1 MSLSAHP
8 DLAEGDPKPDPR
20 FPTENAARLM
30 KTAHKERI
38 VPRLIEE
45 ELRDSFIDYSMSVI
59 VQRALPDARD
69 GLKPVHRRILY
80 AMYELGLLP
89 DRDYKKSATVVGDV
103 LGKYHPHGDSAVYDT
118 LVRMVQDF
126 SLRYPLIDGQGNF
139 GSIDGDSAAAYRY
152 TEAKLAPI
160 SLELLT
166 DIDMDT
172 VDFVANFDGRLEEP
186 TSLPARLPNL
196 LLNGSDGIAVG
207 MATKIP
213 PHNLREL
220 LSATQH
226 LIAHPECQ
234 VDDLV
239 ELLEGPDFPTGAY
252 IWGWE
257 GIGDAY
263 RTGRGLIEVRA
274 RMHLEEGSYG
284 KQSLVVT
291 ELPYQVSKSRV
302 IQQITKIVRA
312 GRADAITDLRDESDR
327 DGLRLVIELKRDADM
342 DKLIRTLFLKT
353 QLKTTFGVIMLALV
367 DGRPEQLNL
376 KQALSSFVDHR
387 LEVIRRRAEF
397 ELGKSED
404 RAHVLEGLLSAL
416 DDIDRVIELIR
427 ASTSPKAA
435 ADRLCAEL
443 GLSERQAEAI
453 LAMRLARLTQLE
465 RRKLSDELE
474 SLLVRIEE
482 LRHLVEEDTVRR
494 TLLREELT
502 DIAARYGDVRRTEV
516 LDENEPYPLPSG
528 NGGES
533 ALVMLSRRGFVK
545 AQTVRGS
552 GGGVAGAEAMEER
565 EGDFVSQAFV
575 ARGDAQILCFTDLG
589 TVYSVP
595 VHDLAPGTRSS
606 RGRPLA
612 EHVSL
617 ETDEHIVSVIPIDD
631 FDPERLVLVATR
643 AGQVKRTPLDEYA
656 NIRSG
661 GIRATGLSEDDR
673 VISVHLTR
681 GQEDVLLASGQGQV
695 IRFAEDDIRPMGRAA
710 RGVKGIDL
718 DEHDTVVSAVMP
730 RRDAWLAV
738 VTENG
743 HAKRVPYTEVKRQG
757 RAGKGVSILPE
768 RGTSGDL
775 IAIVEAH
782 PGDRV
787 VVELIGG
794 ETIPL
799 DADEFAERPRRGASV
814 RVPQIARRAGPLVA
828 VHPLRSRSGPGNGKE
843 TTSEERGSDRIDASD
858 QEFSDRDPG
867 SVEDADGKPGQVEL
881 ELEGEG

>member
-1 MSLSAHP
+1 
-8 DLAEGDPKPDPR
+8 
-20 FPTENAARLM
+20 M

-45 ELRDSFIDYSMSVI
+45 ELRASFIDYSMSVI

-89 DRDYKKSATVVGDV
+89 ERDYKKSATVVGDV

-152 TEAKLAPI
+152 TEARLAPI
-160 SLELLT
+160 ALELLT
-166 DIDMDT
+166 DIEMET
-172 VDFVANFDGRLEEP
+172 VDFAPNFDGRLDEP

-220 LSATQH
+220 VAATDH
-226 LIAHPECQ
+226 LIANPDCEI
-234 VDDLV
+234 DDLV

-263 RTGRGLIEVRA
+263 RDGRGLIEVRA
-274 RMHLEEGSYG
+274 RMHVEEGSYG
-284 KQSLVVT
+284 KKSLVVT

-302 IQQITKIVRA
+302 IEQITKIVRA

-327 DGLRLVIELKRDADM
+327 DGLRLVIELKRDANL
-342 DKLIRTLFLKT
+342 DKLIKTLFLKT

-387 LEVIRRRAEF
+387 LEVIRRRAEH
-397 ELGKSED
+397 ELLKSED
-404 RAHVLEGLLSAL
+404 RAHVLEGLLTAL

-443 GLSERQAEAI
+443 ALSERQAEAI

-465 RRKLSDELE
+465 RRKLIDELAMLRE
-474 SLLVRIEE
+474 RIAE
-482 LRHLVEEDTVRR
+482 LRHLVDEDLARR
-494 TLLREELT
+494 ALMREELS
-502 DIAARYGDVRRTEV
+502 DMAARYGDVRRTEI

-528 NGGES
+528 VGGES
-533 ALVMLSRRGFVK
+533 ALVMLSRRGYVK
-545 AQTVRGS
+545 AQTVRG
-552 GGGVAGAEAMEER
+552 GGAGVAGAEAMEGR

-575 ARGDAQILCFTDLG
+575 ARGDSQLLCFTDGGL
-589 TVYSVP
+589 VHAVSVGE
-595 VHDLAPGTRSS
+595 LAPGTRSS

-612 EHVSL
+612 DHVDL
-617 ETDEHIVSVIPIDD
+617 EVGERIVAVVPVDE
-631 FDPERLVLVATR
+631 FDEEKFILVATVG
-643 AGQVKRTPLDEYA
+643 GQVKRTSLAEYA

-661 GIRATGLSEDDR
+661 GIRATGLSQDDS
-673 VISVHLTR
+673 VLSVHLTQGLR
-681 GQEDVLLASGQGQV
+681 DVVLATRHGQV
-695 IRFAEDDIRPMGRAA
+695 IRFSQDDIRPMGRSA
-710 RGVKGIDL
+710 RGVKGIELESGDAL
-718 DEHDTVVSAVMP
+718 VSALTP
-730 RRDAWLAV
+730 RRDSALLIA
-738 VTENG
+738 TANG
-743 HAKRVPYTEVKRQG
+743 HAKRVPFTEVKRQG

-768 RGTSGDL
+768 SETAGDL
-775 IAIVEAH
+775 LSVLEAH
-782 PGDRV
+782 PGDRIV
-787 VVELIGG
+787 LELSGG
-794 ETIPL
+794 ETAIVES
-799 DADEFAERPRRGASV
+799 DSIREKPRRGASV
-814 RVPQIARRAGPLVA
+814 RIPAVAKRAGPVVA
-828 VHPLRSRSGPGNGKE
+828 VHPLRSSSLTGSGADDAAEDGDGESAPA
-843 TTSEERGSDRIDASD
+843 EEGAGTR
-858 QEFSDRDPG
+858 
-867 SVEDADGKPGQVEL
+867 QVEL
-881 ELEGEG
+881 ELDGSS

>member
-1 MSLSAHP
+1 
-8 DLAEGDPKPDPR
+8 
-20 FPTENAARLM
+20 M

-45 ELRDSFIDYSMSVI
+45 ELRASFIDYSMSVI

-89 DRDYKKSATVVGDV
+89 EREHKKSATVVGDV

-160 SLELLT
+160 ALELLA
-166 DIDMDT
+166 DIGMDT
-172 VDFVANFDGRLEEP
+172 VDFVPNFDGRLEEP
-186 TSLPARLPNL
+186 TTLPARLPNL

-220 LSATQH
+220 LGAADH
-226 LIAHPECQ
+226 LISHPDCT

-239 ELLEGPDFPTGAY
+239 ELIEGPDFPTGAY

-274 RMHLEEGSYG
+274 RMHVEEGNYG
-284 KQSLVVT
+284 KKSLVVT

-302 IQQITKIVRA
+302 IEQITRIVRA

-327 DGLRLVIELKRDADM
+327 DGLRLVIELKRDANVE
-342 DKLIRTLFLKT
+342 KLIKTLFLKT

-387 LEVIRRRAEF
+387 LEVIRRRAAH
-397 ELGKSED
+397 ELLKSED
-404 RAHVLEGLLSAL
+404 RAHVLEGLLTAL

-443 GLSERQAEAI
+443 GLSDRQAEAI

-465 RRKLSDELE
+465 RRKLKDELE
-474 SLLVRIEE
+474 ALTARIAE
-482 LRHLVEEDTVRR
+482 LRHLVEEDPARR
-494 TLLREELT
+494 ALLREELT
-502 DIAARYGDVRRTEV
+502 EIAARYGDVRRTEI
-516 LDENEPYPLPSG
+516 LDENEPFPLPAG

-533 ALVMLSRRGFVK
+533 ALVMLSRRGYVK

-552 GGGVAGAEAMEER
+552 GAGVAGAEAMEER

-575 ARGDAQILCFTDLG
+575 ARGDTQLLCFTDLG
-589 TVYSVP
+589 AVHAVSVG
-595 VHDLAPGTRSS
+595 DLAPGTRSS
-606 RGRPLA
+606 RGRPLVEHLELGPEERVVAVLPVDEFDA
-612 EHVSL
+612 ER
-617 ETDEHIVSVIPIDD
+617 
-631 FDPERLVLVATR
+631 FVLVAT
-643 AGQVKRTPLDEYA
+643 AGGQVKRSSLEEYS
-656 NIRSG
+656 NIRAG
-661 GIRATGLSEDDR
+661 GIRATGLSEGDT
-673 VISVHLTR
+673 VLAVHLTR
-681 GQEDVLLASGQGQV
+681 GVRDVLLASRHGQV
-695 IRFAEDDIRPMGRAA
+695 IRFAEDDVRPMGRSA
-710 RGVKGIDL
+710 RGVKGIELEAD
-718 DEHDTVVSAVMP
+718 DAVVSALIP
-730 RRDAWLAV
+730 RRDASLVV
-738 VTENG
+738 VTAEG

-757 RAGKGVSILPE
+757 RAGKGVAILPE
-768 RGTSGDL
+768 RAAAGDL
-775 IAIVEAH
+775 VAVLEAH
-782 PGDRV
+782 PGDRIV
-787 VVELIGG
+787 LETSVG
-794 ETIPL
+794 ETIPVE
-799 DADEFAERPRRGASV
+799 ADSIREKARRGASV
-814 RVPQIARRAGPLVA
+814 RLSAFAGRAGQVA
-828 VHPLRSRSGPGNGKE
+828 TVHPLRSSTAGEPAGSGEPAGGDTEVEGASGADSPETVEPGSRISDPAAESDDSGPPAFG
-843 TTSEERGSDRIDASD
+843 
-858 QEFSDRDPG
+858 
-867 SVEDADGKPGQVEL
+867 PGQVEL
-881 ELEGEG
+881 ELDGG

>member
-1 MSLSAHP
+1 
-8 DLAEGDPKPDPR
+8 
-20 FPTENAARLM
+20 M

-160 SLELLT
+160 ALELLT

-172 VDFVANFDGRLEEP
+172 VDFVPNFDGRLDEP

-220 LSATQH
+220 ITATHH
-226 LIAHPECQ
+226 LISNPECE
-234 VDDLV
+234 V
-239 ELLEGPDFPTGAY
+239 EGPDFPTGAY

-274 RMHLEEGSYG
+274 RMQLEEGSYG
-284 KQSLVVT
+284 KSSLVVT

-302 IQQITKIVRA
+302 IEQITKIVRA

-327 DGLRLVIELKRDADM
+327 DGLRLVIELKRDADPE
-342 DKLIRTLFLKT
+342 KLIRTLFLKT

-387 LEVIRRRAEF
+387 LEVIRRRAVH
-397 ELGKSED
+397 ELEKSED
-404 RAHVLEGLLSAL
+404 RAHVLEGLLTAL

-465 RRKLSDELE
+465 RRKLRDELE
-474 SLLVRIEE
+474 SLMTQIAE
-482 LRHLVEEDTVRR
+482 LRHLVEEDAARR
-494 TLLREELT
+494 SLLREELD
-502 DIAARYGDVRRTEV
+502 DIALRFGDVRRTEI

-528 NGGES
+528 DGGES
-533 ALVMLSRRGFVK
+533 ALVMLSRRGYVK

-575 ARGDAQILCFTDLG
+575 ARGDAQLLCFTDLG
-589 TVYSVP
+589 AVHAIP
-595 VHDLAPGTRSS
+595 VRDLAPGTRSS
-606 RGRPLA
+606 RGRPLD
-612 EHVSL
+612 EHVAL
-617 ETDEHIVSVIPIDD
+617 EPDERIVSVIPVDE

-643 AGQVKRTPLDEYA
+643 GGQVKRTSLDEYA

-661 GIRATGLSEDDR
+661 GIRATGLSEGDR
-673 VISVHLTR
+673 VLSVHLTR

-710 RGVKGIDL
+710 RGVKGMDL
-718 DEHDTVVSAVMP
+718 DEHDTVVSALMP
-730 RRDAWLAV
+730 RRDASLAI
-738 VTENG
+738 VTANG
-743 HAKRVPYTEVKRQG
+743 HAKRVPYTEIKRQG

-768 RGTSGDL
+768 RNTSGDL
-775 IAIVEAH
+775 VAVVEAH

-787 VVELIGG
+787 VVELVAG
-794 ETIPL
+794 EAIPIET
-799 DADEFAERPRRGASV
+799 DEIRERPRRGAGV
-814 RVPQIARRAGPLVA
+814 RIPQIAKRAGPVTA
-828 VHPLRSRSGPGNGKE
+828 VYPLRSRSASPSERAGPPG
-843 TTSEERGSDRIDASD
+843 EERSGRIEPAAEEESPDRSALTAEAGDD
-858 QEFSDRDPG
+858 
-867 SVEDADGKPGQVEL
+867 KPGQVEL
-881 ELEGEG
+881 VLEGES

>member
-1 MSLSAHP
+1 
-8 DLAEGDPKPDPR
+8 
-20 FPTENAARLM
+20 M

-118 LVRMVQDF
+118 LVRMVQEF

-172 VDFVANFDGRLEEP
+172 VDFVPNFDGRLEEP

-220 LSATQH
+220 LAATQH
-226 LIAHPECQ
+226 LISHPECE

-284 KQSLVVT
+284 KSSLVVT

-302 IQQITKIVRA
+302 IEQITKIVRA

-327 DGLRLVIELKRDADM
+327 DGLRLVIELKRDADVE
-342 DKLIRTLFLKT
+342 KLVRTLFLKT

-387 LEVIRRRAEF
+387 LEVIRRRAAH
-397 ELGKSED
+397 ELEKSED
-404 RAHVLEGLLSAL
+404 RAHVLEGLLTAL

-465 RRKLSDELE
+465 RRKLKDELE
-474 SLLVRIEE
+474 SLMARIEE
-482 LRHLVEEDTVRR
+482 LRHLVEEDDARR
-494 TLLREELT
+494 SLLRDELI
-502 DIAARYGDVRRTEV
+502 DIASRYGDVRRTEV

-575 ARGDAQILCFTDLG
+575 ARGDSQLLCFTDLG
-589 TVYSVP
+589 TVHSVP
-595 VHDLAPGTRSS
+595 VRDLAPGTRSS

-612 EHVSL
+612 EHVAL
-617 ETDEHIVSVIPIDD
+617 EPEERIVSVIPVDE
-631 FDPERLVLVATR
+631 FDPDRLVLVATV
-643 AGQVKRTPLDEYA
+643 AGQVKRTSLDEYA

-661 GIRATGLSEDDR
+661 GIRATGLSEGDR
-673 VISVHLTR
+673 VLSAHLTR
-681 GQEDVLLASGQGQV
+681 GQGDVLLASRQGQV
-695 IRFAEDDIRPMGRAA
+695 IRFAEDEIRPMGRAA

-718 DEHDTVVSAVMP
+718 EKQDTVVSALTP
-730 RRDAWLAV
+730 RRDASLAV
-738 VTENG
+738 LTENG

-768 RGTSGDL
+768 RGTSGAL
-775 IAIVEAH
+775 VAVIEAH

-787 VVELIGG
+787 VVELAGG
-794 ETIPL
+794 ESIPL
-799 DADEFAERPRRGASV
+799 DADQFSERPRRGASV
-814 RVPQIARRAGPLVA
+814 RIPQVAKRAGPLTA
-828 VHPLRSRSGPGNGKE
+828 VHPLRSRSASSTESADPPVE
-843 TTSEERGSDRIDASD
+843 GSSGRIDAS
-858 QEFSDRDPG
+858 ESDPSGEVAGPADDG
-867 SVEDADGKPGQVEL
+867 DVEPGQVEL
-881 ELEGEG
+881 ELEGES

>member
-1 MSLSAHP
+1 
-8 DLAEGDPKPDPR
+8 
-20 FPTENAARLM
+20 M

-38 VPRLIEE
+38 VPRLIDE
-45 ELRDSFIDYSMSVI
+45 ELRASFIDYSMSVI

-89 DRDYKKSATVVGDV
+89 ERDHKKSATVVGDV

-160 SLELLT
+160 ALELLA

-172 VDFVANFDGRLEEP
+172 VDFVPNFDGRLQEP

-220 LSATQH
+220 LGAADH
-226 LIAHPECQ
+226 LIAHPDCT

-239 ELLEGPDFPTGAY
+239 ELIEGPDFPTGAY

-274 RMHLEEGSYG
+274 RMHIEEGNYG
-284 KQSLVVT
+284 KKSLVVT

-302 IQQITKIVRA
+302 IEQITKIVRA

-327 DGLRLVIELKRDADM
+327 DGLRLVIELKRDASV
-342 DKLIRTLFLKT
+342 DKLIKTLFLKT

-387 LEVIRRRAEF
+387 LEVIRRRAVH
-397 ELGKSED
+397 ELLKSED
-404 RAHVLEGLLSAL
+404 RAHVLEGLLTAL

-427 ASTSPKAA
+427 SSTSPKAA

-443 GLSERQAEAI
+443 GLSDRQAEAI

-465 RRKLSDELE
+465 RRKLRDELE
-474 SLLVRIEE
+474 TLTTRIAE
-482 LRHLVEEDTVRR
+482 LRHLVEEDTARR
-494 TLLREELT
+494 VLLRGELT
-502 DIAARYGDVRRTEV
+502 EIAARYGDVRRTEI
-516 LDENEPYPLPSG
+516 LDENEPFPLPAG

-533 ALVMLSRRGFVK
+533 ALVMLSRRGYVK

-575 ARGDAQILCFTDLG
+575 ARGDTQLLCFTDLG
-589 TVYSVP
+589 AVHAVP
-595 VHDLAPGTRSS
+595 VGDLAPGTRSS
-606 RGRPLA
+606 RGRALVEHMELDPDERIVAVLPVDEFDA
-612 EHVSL
+612 ER
-617 ETDEHIVSVIPIDD
+617 
-631 FDPERLVLVATR
+631 FVLVATV
-643 AGQVKRTPLDEYA
+643 GGLVKRTSLAEYS
-656 NIRSG
+656 NIRAG
-661 GIRATGLSEDDR
+661 GIRATGLSDGDA
-673 VISVHLTR
+673 VLAVHLTR
-681 GQEDVLLASGQGQV
+681 GLRDVLLASRHGQV
-695 IRFAEDDIRPMGRAA
+695 IRFSEDDIRPMGRSA

-718 DEHDTVVSAVMP
+718 EQADAVVSALIP
-730 RRDAWLAV
+730 RRDASLVV
-738 VTENG
+738 VTEQG
-743 HAKRVPYTEVKRQG
+743 YAKRVPYTEVKRQG
-757 RAGKGVSILPE
+757 RAGKGVAILPE
-768 RGTSGDL
+768 RKAAGDL
-775 IAIVEAH
+775 VAVLESH

-787 VVELIGG
+787 VLELTGG
-794 ETIPL
+794 ETIPV
-799 DADEFAERPRRGASV
+799 DADTIREKARRGASV
-814 RVPQIARRAGPLVA
+814 RIPAFAGRPGQVTS
-828 VHPLRSRSGPGNGKE
+828 VHPLRSGTASEPADGGGAAVPAGDAATGVEPEAAQTGSRISGPAPE
-843 TTSEERGSDRIDASD
+843 SAGSGAGD
-858 QEFSDRDPG
+858 FG
-867 SVEDADGKPGQVEL
+867 PGQVEL
-881 ELEGEG
+881 ELDSDS

>member
-1 MSLSAHP
+1 
-8 DLAEGDPKPDPR
+8 
-20 FPTENAARLM
+20 M

-89 DRDYKKSATVVGDV
+89 DRDHKKSATVVGDV

-166 DIDMDT
+166 DIDMET
-172 VDFVANFDGRLEEP
+172 VDFVPNFDGRLEEP

-220 LSATQH
+220 LTATQH
-226 LIAHPECQ
+226 LIVHPDCQ

-239 ELLEGPDFPTGAY
+239 ELIEGPDFPTGAY

-284 KQSLVVT
+284 KKSLVVT

-342 DKLIRTLFLKT
+342 DKLVRTLFLKT

-387 LEVIRRRAEF
+387 LEVIRRRAEY
-397 ELGKSED
+397 ELRKSED
-404 RAHVLEGLLSAL
+404 RAHVLEGLLTAL

-443 GLSERQAEAI
+443 GLSDRQAEAI

-465 RRKLSDELE
+465 RRKLKDELD
-474 SLLVRIEE
+474 SLIARIEE
-482 LRHLVEEDTVRR
+482 LRHLVEEDSARR
-494 TLLREELT
+494 SLLLEELT
-502 DIAARYGDVRRTEV
+502 DIVARYGDVRRTEV

-575 ARGDAQILCFTDLG
+575 ARGDSQLLCFTDLG
-589 TVYSVP
+589 AVHSVP
-595 VHDLAPGTRSS
+595 VCDLAPGTRSS

-612 EHVSL
+612 EYVTL
-617 ETDEHIVSVIPIDD
+617 EPDERIVSVIPVDE
-631 FDPERLVLVATR
+631 FDAGRLVLVATV
-643 AGQVKRTPLDEYA
+643 AGQVKRTALDEYA

-661 GIRATGLSEDDR
+661 GIRATGLSEGDR
-673 VISVHLTR
+673 VLAAHLTR
-681 GQEDVLLASGQGQV
+681 GQGDVVLASRLGQV
-695 IRFAEDDIRPMGRAA
+695 IRFAEDDIRPMGRTA

-718 DEHDTVVSAVMP
+718 DEQDSVVSALMP
-730 RRDAWLAV
+730 RRDASLAAL
-738 VTENG
+738 TANG

-757 RAGKGVSILPE
+757 RAGKGVTILPE
-768 RGTSGDL
+768 RGTSGAL
-775 IAIVEAH
+775 VAVVEAH

-787 VVELIGG
+787 VVELAGG
-794 ETIPL
+794 ESIPL
-799 DADEFAERPRRGASV
+799 DADRFSERPRRGASV
-814 RVPQIARRAGPLVA
+814 RIPEIAKRAGPLIA
-828 VHPLRSRSGPGNGKE
+828 VHPLRSRSASGAE
-843 TTSEERGSDRIDASD
+843 DEELPAEEIPTRIDESETEPSGEAAVSAE
-858 QEFSDRDPG
+858 Q
-867 SVEDADGKPGQVEL
+867 DGDSGPGQVEL
-881 ELEGEG
+881 ELEGGS

>member
-1 MSLSAHP
+1 
-8 DLAEGDPKPDPR
+8 
-20 FPTENAARLM
+20 M

-89 DRDYKKSATVVGDV
+89 DRDHKKSATVVGDV

-166 DIDMDT
+166 DIDMET
-172 VDFVANFDGRLEEP
+172 VDFVPNFDGRLEEP

-220 LSATQH
+220 LTATQH
-226 LIAHPECQ
+226 LIAHPDCQ

-239 ELLEGPDFPTGAY
+239 ELIEGPDFPTGAY

-284 KQSLVVT
+284 KKSLVVT

-342 DKLIRTLFLKT
+342 DKLVRTLFLKT

-387 LEVIRRRAEF
+387 LEVIRRRAEY
-397 ELGKSED
+397 ELRKSED
-404 RAHVLEGLLSAL
+404 RAHVLEGLLTAL

-443 GLSERQAEAI
+443 GLSDRQADAI

-465 RRKLSDELE
+465 RRKLKDELD
-474 SLLVRIEE
+474 SLIARIEE
-482 LRHLVEEDTVRR
+482 LRHLVEEDSARR
-494 TLLREELT
+494 SLLLEELT
-502 DIAARYGDVRRTEV
+502 DIVARYGDVRRTEV

-575 ARGDAQILCFTDLG
+575 ARGDSQLLCFTDLG
-589 TVYSVP
+589 AVHSVP
-595 VHDLAPGTRSS
+595 VCDLAPGTRSS

-612 EHVSL
+612 EYVTL
-617 ETDEHIVSVIPIDD
+617 EPDERIVSVIPVDE
-631 FDPERLVLVATR
+631 FDPGRLVLVATV
-643 AGQVKRTPLDEYA
+643 AGQVKRTALDEYA

-661 GIRATGLSEDDR
+661 GIRATGLSEGDR
-673 VISVHLTR
+673 VLAAHLTR
-681 GQEDVLLASGQGQV
+681 GQGDVVLASRLGQV
-695 IRFAEDDIRPMGRAA
+695 IRFAEDDIRPMGRTA

-718 DEHDTVVSAVMP
+718 DEQDSVVSALMP
-730 RRDAWLAV
+730 RRDSALAV
-738 VTENG
+738 VTANG

-757 RAGKGVSILPE
+757 RAGKGVTILPE
-768 RGTSGDL
+768 RGTSGAL
-775 IAIVEAH
+775 VAVVEAH

-787 VVELIGG
+787 VVELAGG
-794 ETIPL
+794 ESIPL
-799 DADEFAERPRRGASV
+799 DADRFSERPRRGASV
-814 RVPQIARRAGPLVA
+814 RIPEIAKRAGPLIA
-828 VHPLRSRSGPGNGKE
+828 VHPLRSRS
-843 TTSEERGSDRIDASD
+843 TSGAGDEELPAEEISTRIDESD
-858 QEFSDRDPG
+858 AETSGEAAVSAEQ
-867 SVEDADGKPGQVEL
+867 DGDSGPGQVEL
-881 ELEGEG
+881 ELEGGS

>member
-1 MSLSAHP
+1 
-8 DLAEGDPKPDPR
+8 
-20 FPTENAARLM
+20 M

-89 DRDYKKSATVVGDV
+89 DRDHKKSATVVGDV

-166 DIDMDT
+166 DIDMET
-172 VDFVANFDGRLEEP
+172 VDFVPNFDGRLEEP

-220 LSATQH
+220 LTATQH
-226 LIAHPECQ
+226 LIVHPDCQ

-239 ELLEGPDFPTGAY
+239 ELIEGPDFPTGAY

-284 KQSLVVT
+284 KKSLVVT

-342 DKLIRTLFLKT
+342 DKLVRTLFLKT

-387 LEVIRRRAEF
+387 LEVIRRRAEY
-397 ELGKSED
+397 ELRKSED
-404 RAHVLEGLLSAL
+404 RAHVLEGLLTAL

-443 GLSERQAEAI
+443 GLSDRQAEAI

-465 RRKLSDELE
+465 RRKLKDELD
-474 SLLVRIEE
+474 SLIARIEE
-482 LRHLVEEDTVRR
+482 LRHLVEEDSARR
-494 TLLREELT
+494 SLLLEELT
-502 DIAARYGDVRRTEV
+502 DIVARYGDVRRTEV

-575 ARGDAQILCFTDLG
+575 ARGDSQLLCFTDLG
-589 TVYSVP
+589 AVHSVP
-595 VHDLAPGTRSS
+595 VCDLAPGTRSS

-612 EHVSL
+612 EHVTL
-617 ETDEHIVSVIPIDD
+617 EPDERIVSVIPVDE
-631 FDPERLVLVATR
+631 FDPGRLVLVATV
-643 AGQVKRTPLDEYA
+643 AGQVKRTALDEYA

-661 GIRATGLSEDDR
+661 GIRATGLSEGDR
-673 VISVHLTR
+673 VLAAHLTR
-681 GQEDVLLASGQGQV
+681 GQGDVVLASRLGQV
-695 IRFAEDDIRPMGRAA
+695 IRFAEDDIRPMGRTA

-718 DEHDTVVSAVMP
+718 DEQDSVVSALMP
-730 RRDAWLAV
+730 RRDASLAAL
-738 VTENG
+738 TANG

-757 RAGKGVSILPE
+757 RAGKGVTILPE
-768 RGTSGDL
+768 RGTSGAL
-775 IAIVEAH
+775 VAVVEAH

-787 VVELIGG
+787 VVELAGG
-794 ETIPL
+794 ESIPL
-799 DADEFAERPRRGASV
+799 DADRFSERPRRGASV
-814 RVPQIARRAGPLVA
+814 RIPEIAKRAGPLIA
-828 VHPLRSRSGPGNGKE
+828 VHPLRSRS
-843 TTSEERGSDRIDASD
+843 TSGAGDEELPAIEIPTRIDESETEPSGEAAVSAE
-858 QEFSDRDPG
+858 Q
-867 SVEDADGKPGQVEL
+867 DGDSGPGQVEL
-881 ELEGEG
+881 ELEGGS